1 MYLSLRHGTYFSHT
15 NTLESECIIIIQENT
30 FIFKSLLKI
39 NLKNGGI
46 LIMERKN
53 KKTKSVG
60 NGEGSLYYSETL
72 KCWIYQYVYNGKRKT
87 LKQRKNEQSREFK
100 KRVTNLKSSLDNGNY
115 VENNKDTLFMIL
127 ERFIE
132 QKNKDGMTSDR
143 SYLRDKDTLNQII
156 KTCSDWI
163 NKPVQ
168 KVTVENIEDSK
179 ENMRKY
185 SSSTIDKIWILL
197 RKGFK
202 IAYSR
207 RKISYNIMEDETL
220 TKPLSLKAPKFIKAL
235 SKVEENRLIKIL
247 TSTEHKYNE
256 ILLLQLYTGMR
267 IGEVLALSKDCIDLK
282 NNTIT
287 VYRTITRDKHDKIV
301 LGKHTKT
308 YDKKTG
314 IDKGKRT
321 FPMQDNVKEII
332 KKLYSDKLANMHNLL
347 FWDYNKNFFITD
359 GEVNSYLSRLNNE
372 YEILDNKNETLST
385 HRLRHTFVTRCQE
398 RGLRLPVIQKLVG
411 HTKGSSVTNDV
422 YTDISLDFITQEL
435 EKIK

>member
-1 MYLSLRHGTYFSHT
+1 M
-15 NTLESECIIIIQENT
+15 
-30 FIFKSLLKI
+30 K
-39 NLKNGGI
+39 
-46 LIMERKN
+46 RKN

-72 KCWIYQYVYNGKRKT
+72 KCWIFQYVYNGKRKT
-87 LKQRKNEQSREFK
+87 LKQRKNEQCREFK
-100 KRVTNLKSSLDNGNY
+100 KRVTNLKNSLDNGSY
-115 VENNKDTLFMIL
+115 VEANKDTLLMIL

-132 QKNKDGMTSDR
+132 QKNKDGLTSDR
-143 SYLRDKDTLNQII
+143 TYLRDKDTLDQIK
-156 KTCSDWI
+156 KTCGNWI
-163 NKPVQ
+163 NKPIQ

-185 SSSTIDKIWILL
+185 SNSTIQKIWILL

-220 TKPLSLKAPKFIKAL
+220 TKPVSIKATRVITSL
-235 SKVEENRLIKIL
+235 SKNEEKKLLKVLN
-247 TSTEHKYNE
+247 STEHKYND

-267 IGEVLALSKDCIDLK
+267 IGEVLALSKDCVNLK
-282 NNTIT
+282 NNTLT
-287 VYRTITRDKHDKIV
+287 VYRTITRNKYDKVI

-314 IDKGKRT
+314 IDRGKRT
-321 FPMQDNVKEII
+321 FPMQPNVKKII
-332 KKLYSDKLANMHNLL
+332 KKLYSNKITNINNLL

-359 GEVNSYLSRLNNE
+359 GEVNSYLLRLNTK

-398 RGLRLPVIQKLVG
+398 KGLSLPVIQKLVG
-411 HTKGSSVTNDV
+411 HIEGSKITDTI
-422 YTDISLDFITQEL
+422 YTDVSFDFIAQEL
-435 EKIK
+435 QKIK

>member
-1 MYLSLRHGTYFSHT
+1 M
-15 NTLESECIIIIQENT
+15 EN
-30 FIFKSLLKI
+30 
-39 NLKNGGI
+39 
-46 LIMERKN
+46 
-53 KKTKSVG
+53 
-60 NGEGSLYYSETL
+60 GSLYYSEKL
-72 KCWIYQYVYNGKRKT
+72 KCWIFQYVYNGKRKT
-87 LKQRKNEQSREFK
+87 LKQKKNEQSREFK
-100 KRVTNLKSSLDNGNY
+100 KRVTNLKSSLDTGSY
-115 VENNKDTLFMIL
+115 VENNKDTLLMIL

-132 QKNKDGMTSDR
+132 QKNKDGLTSDR
-143 SYLRDKDTLNQII
+143 TYLRDKETLNQIKKI
-156 KTCSDWI
+156 CNAWV
-163 NKPVQ
+163 NKPIQ

-179 ENMRKY
+179 EDMRKY
-185 SSSTIDKIWILL
+185 ANSTIDKMWILL
-197 RKGFK
+197 KKGFK

-220 TKPLSLKAPKFIKAL
+220 TKPISTKAPRVVTSL
-235 SKVEENRLIKIL
+235 SKNEENKLLKVL
-247 TSTEHKYNE
+247 NSTEHKYND

-287 VYRTITRDKHDKIV
+287 VYRTITRNKYDKVI

-321 FPMQDNVKEII
+321 FPMNPNVRRII
-332 KKLYSDKLANMHNLL
+332 QKLYSDKITNINNLL

-359 GEVNSYLSRLNNE
+359 GEVNSYLLRLNTK

-398 RGLRLPVIQKLVG
+398 NGLSLPVIQKLVG
-411 HTKGSSVTNDV
+411 HIEGSKITDNI
-422 YTDISLDFITQEL
+422 YTDISFDFISQEL
-435 EKIK
+435 KKIK

>member
-1 MYLSLRHGTYFSHT
+1 
-15 NTLESECIIIIQENT
+15 
-30 FIFKSLLKI
+30 
-39 NLKNGGI
+39 
-46 LIMERKN
+46 MERKN

-72 KCWIYQYVYNGKRKT
+72 QCWIYQYVYNGKRKT

-100 KRVTNLKSSLDNGNY
+100 KRVTNLKSSIDNGIY
-115 VENNKDTLFMIL
+115 VETNKDTLLMIL

-132 QKNKDGMTSDR
+132 QKNKDGITSDR
-143 SYLRDKDTLNQII
+143 TYLRDTNTLEQIK
-156 KTCSDWI
+156 KTCSTWI
-163 NKPVQ
+163 NKPIQ

-185 SSSTIDKIWILL
+185 SNSTIDKIWILL
-197 RKGFK
+197 KKGFK

-220 TKPLSLKAPKFIKAL
+220 IKPISTKAPRVVTSL
-235 SKVEENRLIKIL
+235 SKVEESKLLEVL
-247 TSTEHKYNE
+247 TSTIHKYND
-256 ILLLQLYTGMR
+256 IILLQLYTGMR

-287 VYRTITRDKHDKIV
+287 VYRTITRDKYDKVI

-308 YDKKTG
+308 YDKKNG
-314 IDKGKRT
+314 IDRGMRT
-321 FPMQDNVKEII
+321 FPMQANVRKII
-332 KKLYSDKLANMHNLL
+332 MKIYSDRITNINNLL

-359 GEVNSYLSRLNNE
+359 GEINCYLSRLNSK
-372 YEILDNKNETLST
+372 YKILDNENETLSS

-398 RGLRLPVIQKLVG
+398 NGLNLPVIQKLVG
-411 HTKGSSVTNDV
+411 HIEGSKITNNV
-422 YTDISLDFITQEL
+422 YTDISFDFITQEL
-435 EKIK
+435 KKIK

>member
-1 MYLSLRHGTYFSHT
+1 
-15 NTLESECIIIIQENT
+15 
-30 FIFKSLLKI
+30 
-39 NLKNGGI
+39 
-46 LIMERKN
+46 MERKN
-53 KKTKSVG
+53 QKTKSVG

-72 KCWIYQYVYNGKRKT
+72 KCWIFQYVYNGKRKT
-87 LKQRKNEQSREFK
+87 LKQKKNEQSREFK
-100 KRVTNLKSSLDNGNY
+100 KRVTNLKSSLDTGSY
-115 VENNKDTLFMIL
+115 VENNKDTLLMIL

-132 QKNKDGMTSDR
+132 QKNKDGITSDR
-143 SYLRDKDTLNQII
+143 TYLRDKETLNQIKKI
-156 KTCSDWI
+156 CNAWV
-163 NKPVQ
+163 NKPIQ

-179 ENMRKY
+179 EDMRKY
-185 SSSTIDKIWILL
+185 ANSTIDKMWILL
-197 RKGFK
+197 KKGFK

-220 TKPLSLKAPKFIKAL
+220 TKPISTKAPRVVTSL
-235 SKVEENRLIKIL
+235 SKNEENKLLKVL
-247 TSTEHKYNE
+247 NSTEHKYND

-287 VYRTITRDKHDKIV
+287 VYRTITRNKYDKVI

-321 FPMQDNVKEII
+321 FPMNPNVREII
-332 KKLYSDKLANMHNLL
+332 QKLYSDKITNINNLL

-359 GEVNSYLSRLNNE
+359 GEVNSYLLRLNTK

-398 RGLRLPVIQKLVG
+398 NGLSLPVIQKLVG
-411 HTKGSSVTNDV
+411 HIEGSKITDNI
-422 YTDISLDFITQEL
+422 YTDISFDFISQEL
-435 EKIK
+435 KKIK

>member
-1 MYLSLRHGTYFSHT
+1 
-15 NTLESECIIIIQENT
+15 
-30 FIFKSLLKI
+30 
-39 NLKNGGI
+39 
-46 LIMERKN
+46 MERKN
-53 KKTKSVG
+53 QKTKSVG

-72 KCWIYQYVYNGKRKT
+72 KCWIFQYVYNGKRKT
-87 LKQRKNEQSREFK
+87 LKQKKNEQSREFK
-100 KRVTNLKSSLDNGNY
+100 KRVTNLKSSLDTGSY
-115 VENNKDTLFMIL
+115 IENNKDTLLMIL

-132 QKNKDGMTSDR
+132 QKNKDGITSDR
-143 SYLRDKDTLNQII
+143 TYLRDKETLNQIKKI
-156 KTCSDWI
+156 CNAWV
-163 NKPVQ
+163 NKPIQ

-179 ENMRKY
+179 EDMRKY
-185 SSSTIDKIWILL
+185 ANSTIDKMWILL
-197 RKGFK
+197 KKGFK

-220 TKPLSLKAPKFIKAL
+220 TKPISTKAPRVVTSL
-235 SKVEENRLIKIL
+235 SKNEENKLLKVL
-247 TSTEHKYNE
+247 NSTEHKYND

-287 VYRTITRDKHDKIV
+287 VYRTITRNKYDKVI

-321 FPMQDNVKEII
+321 FPMNPNVRRII
-332 KKLYSDKLANMHNLL
+332 QKLYSDKITNINNLL

-359 GEVNSYLSRLNNE
+359 GEVNSYLLRLNTK
-372 YEILDNKNETLST
+372 YEILNNKNETLST

-398 RGLRLPVIQKLVG
+398 NGLSLPVIQKLVG
-411 HTKGSSVTNDV
+411 HIEGSKITDNI
-422 YTDISLDFITQEL
+422 YTDISFDFISQEL
-435 EKIK
+435 KKIK

>member
-1 MYLSLRHGTYFSHT
+1 
-15 NTLESECIIIIQENT
+15 
-30 FIFKSLLKI
+30 
-39 NLKNGGI
+39 
-46 LIMERKN
+46 MERKN

-72 KCWIYQYVYNGKRKT
+72 QCWIYQYVYNGKRKT

-100 KRVTNLKSSLDNGNY
+100 KRVTNLKSSIDNGIY
-115 VENNKDTLFMIL
+115 VETNKDTLLMIL

-132 QKNKDGMTSDR
+132 QKNKDGITSDR
-143 SYLRDKDTLNQII
+143 TYLRDTNTLEQI
-156 KTCSDWI
+156 KKACSTWI
-163 NKPVQ
+163 NKPIQ

-185 SSSTIDKIWILL
+185 SNSTIDKIWILL
-197 RKGFK
+197 KKGFK

-220 TKPLSLKAPKFIKAL
+220 IKPISTKAPRVVTSL
-235 SKVEENRLIKIL
+235 SQKEEKRLL
-247 TSTEHKYNE
+247 EVLNLNEHKYND

-267 IGEVLALSKDCIDLK
+267 IGEVLALSKDCINLK

-287 VYRTITRDKHDKIV
+287 VYRTITRDKHDKVI

-308 YDKKTG
+308 YDKKNG

-321 FPMQDNVKEII
+321 FPMKPNVRKII
-332 KKLYSDKLANMHNLL
+332 QKLYSDKITNINNLL
-347 FWDYNKNFFITD
+347 FWDYNRNFFITD
-359 GEVNSYLSRLNNE
+359 GEINCYLSRLNSK
-372 YEILDNKNETLST
+372 YKILDNENETLSS

-398 RGLRLPVIQKLVG
+398 NGLNLPVIQKLVG
-411 HTKGSSVTNDV
+411 HIEGSKITNNV
-422 YTDISLDFITQEL
+422 YTDISFDFITQEL
-435 EKIK
+435 KKIK

>member
-1 MYLSLRHGTYFSHT
+1 
-15 NTLESECIIIIQENT
+15 
-30 FIFKSLLKI
+30 
-39 NLKNGGI
+39 
-46 LIMERKN
+46 MERKN
-53 KKTKSVG
+53 QKTKSVG

-72 KCWIYQYVYNGKRKT
+72 KCWIFQYVYNGKRKT
-87 LKQRKNEQSREFK
+87 LKQKKNEQSREFK
-100 KRVTNLKSSLDNGNY
+100 KRVTNLKSSLDTGSY
-115 VENNKDTLFMIL
+115 VENNKDTLLMIL

-132 QKNKDGMTSDR
+132 QKNKDGITSDR
-143 SYLRDKDTLNQII
+143 TYLRDKETLNQIKKI
-156 KTCSDWI
+156 CNAWV
-163 NKPVQ
+163 NKPIQ

-179 ENMRKY
+179 EDMRKY
-185 SSSTIDKIWILL
+185 ANSTIDKMWILL
-197 RKGFK
+197 KKGFK

-220 TKPLSLKAPKFIKAL
+220 TKPISTKAPRVVTSL
-235 SKVEENRLIKIL
+235 SKNEENKLLKVL
-247 TSTEHKYNE
+247 NSTEHKYND

-287 VYRTITRDKHDKIV
+287 VYRTITRNKYDKVI

-321 FPMQDNVKEII
+321 FPMNPKVREII
-332 KKLYSDKLANMHNLL
+332 QKLYSDKITNINNLL

-359 GEVNSYLSRLNNE
+359 GEVNSYLLRLNTK

-398 RGLRLPVIQKLVG
+398 NGLSLPVIQKLVG
-411 HTKGSSVTNDV
+411 HIEGSKITDNI
-422 YTDISLDFITQEL
+422 YTDISFDFISQEL
-435 EKIK
+435 KKIK